1 MGPTVQVVYENG
13 ILRPLKPLDYTE
25 GQQLSVTILT
35 REEEDEI
42 IKQALGDLI
51 VHWPEGTDQTDAEIE
66 AEIDEIFGPFQGDPP
81 LSQYIIEDRGE
92 L

>member
-1 MGPTVQVVYENG
+1 MADTVQVVYENG
-13 ILRPLKPLDYTE
+13 VLRPLEPLDYTE
-25 GQQLSVTILT
+25 GERLSVTILT

-51 VHWPEGTDQTDAEIE
+51 VHWPEGTDQTDEEIE
-66 AEIDEIFGPFQGDPP
+66 AEIDEIFAPFQGDPP
-81 LSQYIIEDRGE
+81 LSQIIIEDRGD